1 MTKRLFIGIELPIE
15 LKQELG
21 RLVGQLTEKY
31 PEVKA
36 ESEEKLHLT
45 LKFLGNTQ
53 KLPEIILSHL
63 TRKLIGQPRF
73 ALQIKEIGFL
83 ISKSVSLIVEVQ
95 KQEELLRTYHKI
107 NNEMETLGFPRDKR
121 EFHPH
126 VTIARC
132 KETFAFVPNNKVYK
146 PFLVSQITL
155 FQSTLTSRGSKY
167 TKLNQINLG
176 A

>member
-1 MTKRLFIGIELPIE
+1 MFSVNENQTDSAIRRFIKNIG
-15 LKQELG
+15 
-21 RLVGQLTEKY
+21 
-31 PEVKA
+31 PENVP
-36 ESEEKLHLT
+36 EILT
-45 LKFLGNTQ
+45 LRKADRLGGGATETSWRFEKF
-53 KLPEIILSHL
+53 KA
-63 TRKLIGQPRF
+63 R
-73 ALQIKEIGFL
+73 
-83 ISKSVSLIVEVQ
+83 IVEVQ